1 MICFAII
8 SQYIILH
15 CDNKTMNNNKN
26 NIIMNSYNIYDENHE
41 ATILYHAIARDEDQV
56 MDLAKEAGIDM
67 DGLSIELERSN
78 VKDQLGKPFSARI
91 EDALIY

>member
-1 MICFAII
+1 
-8 SQYIILH
+8 
-15 CDNKTMNNNKN
+15 
-26 NIIMNSYNIYDENHE
+26 MNSYNIYEKNNE

-56 MDLAKEAGIDM
+56 MELAKEAGIDM

-78 VKDQLGKPFSARI
+78 VKDRLGKPLSAII

>member
-1 MICFAII
+1 
-8 SQYIILH
+8 
-15 CDNKTMNNNKN
+15 
-26 NIIMNSYNIYDENHE
+26 MNSYNIYKKNNE

-56 MDLAKEAGIDM
+56 MEEAGIDM

-78 VKDQLGKPFSARI
+78 VKDQLGKPLSARI

>member
-1 MICFAII
+1 MPL
-8 SQYIILH
+8 YNNVVYLH
-15 CDNKTMNNNKN
+15 CDNKTTDNNKQKH
-26 NIIMNSYNIYDENHE
+26 NIYEKNNE

-56 MDLAKEAGIDM
+56 MELAKEAGIDM

-78 VKDQLGKPFSARI
+78 VKDQLGKPLSAII

>member
-1 MICFAII
+1 MLSSNPI
-8 SQYIILH
+8 
-15 CDNKTMNNNKN
+15 NNNKN

-41 ATILYHAIARDEDQV
+41 ATILYHAIARDEEQV
-56 MDLAKEAGIDM
+56 MDLAKEM

-78 VKDQLGKPFSARI
+78 VKDQLGKPLSARI